1 MPRLAF
7 QGAGGP
13 PYGAGRSIRQGAG
26 TGSHGPQKAG
36 EKWHHDGAPHQ
47 TALGHTEVLGARPHT
62 TFQFVKHDEL
72 QLKIRQKEQSS
83 YGITKSHKDKQIKAV
98 HSTLMAHQLDPDL
111 LEVIPDTL
119 MVPEGTHVP
128 HLGHDQLRHGAMGI
142 TISTVPDLLPHLR
155 AGKILSQ
162 KPLAVLTV
170 GEVPADETGTLE
182 ITNLRYPVF
191 HVEAKEAILVNGSL
205 VQLGNPSILRK
216 EASKD
221 AQAHISTQ
229 VLKVVVCKDQWLSEW
244 ATFVTAPVKITIEA
258 APTFMLCRTPLCGTS
273 CGFFHAPCDEED
285 IETVV
290 MDVWTL
296 AIAGSRFLQLPHAS
310 TTASHTLQCLSGQRG
325 IYVEPRDSTGRT
337 TDAKYGVIWMP
348 GHSLKETSCK
358 LAATPKVIALVRK
371 QDRYGLRFTNDHMEA
386 AHKELKPN
394 APFEYLAY
402 DRLFHISPLPHGMQR
417 PALQQLLKAWTWAAK
432 PLQPKYAGPHGI
444 TWEVGSASS
453 PPSTVLQHSGGDVVI
468 TEVTK
473 EAPHRPFSSM
483 LQRKAGVRFRRLPP
497 RALLP
502 PYPKVATLGNMDKIP
517 GPPGSSDPRFSQSGI
532 VHFES
537 CCRPSSAS

>member
-1 MPRLAF
+1 MALRTKQPWATLK
-7 QGAGGP
+7 
-13 PYGAGRSIRQGAG
+13 SLG
-26 TGSHGPQKAG
+26 T
-36 EKWHHDGAPHQ
+36 
-47 TALGHTEVLGARPHT
+47 RPHT

-83 YGITKSHKDKQIKAV
+83 YGIAKSRKDKQIKDRKAV

-111 LEVIPDTL
+111 LEVIPDTF

-128 HLGHDQLRHGAMGI
+128 HLGRDQLRHGAMGI
-142 TISTVPDLLPHLR
+142 TISTVPDLLPHL
-155 AGKILSQ
+155 
-162 KPLAVLTV
+162 AVLTV
-170 GEVPADETGTLE
+170 GEVPADEMGTLE
-182 ITNLRYPVF
+182 VTNLRFPVF

-221 AQAHISTQ
+221 AQAHTISTQ
-229 VLKVVVCKDQWLSEW
+229 VLKVVVYKDQWPSEW

-273 CGFFHAPCDEED
+273 CGFFHAPYDEED

-290 MDVWTL
+290 MDVW
-296 AIAGSRFLQLPHAS
+296 SRGWHNSKGHRSPPLEADAFSCLMRVPQL
-310 TTASHTLQCLSGQRG
+310 ASHTLQRLSGQRG

-348 GHSLKETSCK
+348 GHSLKEISCK
-358 LAATPKVIALVRK
+358 LAAAPKVIALVRK

-394 APFEYLAY
+394 APFEYL
-402 DRLFHISPLPHGMQR
+402 FHISPLPHGMQR
-417 PALQQLLKAWTWAAK
+417 PALQKLLKAWTWAAK

-473 EAPHRPFSSM
+473 EAPHRPSFVHATAKASRQIQKATSSSTTTPH
-483 LQRKAGVRFRRLPP
+483 LRWRPL
-497 RALLP
+497 
-502 PYPKVATLGNMDKIP
+502 ATWARSLDHLVPITSRP
-517 GPPGSSDPRFSQSGI
+517 GHSGI
-532 VHFES
+532 VYLES
-537 CCRPSSAS
+537 CC